1 MSTLYHIGGKT
12 INVSIMLITVSILVN
27 KIKTTFYWS
36 LRWSLDQNSSEIVV
50 KYIQFYIYIIYIE
63 FLITRV
69 SYYIH
74 YW

>member
-50 KYIQFYIYIIYIE
+50 KYIQVNIYIIYIE

>member
-1 MSTLYHIGGKT
+1 MSTLYHIGRKT

-50 KYIQFYIYIIYIE
+50 KYIQVYIYIIYIE